1 MAFPMKSH
9 RIVFFFVM
17 AQVAIPLGRLHE
29 LFAAD
34 RAERSVAGSLQEATW
49 NCTEFGG
56 GL

>member
-1 MAFPMKSH
+1 MAFPVKSH
-9 RIVFFFVM
+9 RIGFFVVM

-49 NCTEFGG
+49 S
-56 GL
+56 